1 MDTTFPDIIGQES
14 AKRVLNFHIGGF
26 KATKVMPHLMFVA
39 PKGCGKT
46 TFAKSVARTLK
57 GIDDAKRYF
66 EINCSTIKNVKQFF
80 NQLVIPLMQD
90 RDATILFD
98 EASEIP
104 KDVSMAMLT
113 ILNPNSENR
122 TSFSFE
128 DYTVDFDF
136 SRLSFMF
143 ATTETQS
150 VFHALMD
157 RLERVDLEEYSI
169 DEMGQIVALN
179 LDIDIQQGTL
189 RDIAGVLRGNARAA
203 QKMAQ
208 KIVSYCKQ
216 NNVKRFDFTHW
227 AELVKILSVH
237 PLGLNVTEI
246 QLLRILKDNKDCSL
260 TNLSAK
266 TGISKQAVQ
275 RDFEIYLQKHSLMEI
290 TTAGRNIT
298 AKGLDYLK
306 LLDSDQ
312 AWFSWNDYSTPAEI
326 NA

>member
-14 AKRVLNFHIGGF
+14 AKRVLDFHIGGF

-46 TFAKSVARTLK
+46 TLAKAVARTLK

-113 ILNPNSENR
+113 ILNPNAENM

-179 LDIDIQQGTL
+179 LDIDIEPKTL

-203 QKMAQ
+203 QKMAH
-208 KIVSYCKQ
+208 KIKSYCSQK
-216 NNVKRFDFTHW
+216 NIKRFNSIHW
-227 AELVKILSVH
+227 KDLSRILNIF

-246 QLLRILKDNKDCSL
+246 QLLNILKDNKDCSL

-306 LLDSDQ
+306 LLDG
-312 AWFSWNDYSTPAEI
+312 NDYSTPAEI

>member
-1 MDTTFPDIIGQES
+1 MDTTFPDIIGQQS
-14 AKRVLNFHIGGF
+14 AKRVLDFHIGGF

-46 TFAKSVARTLK
+46 TMAKAVARTLK

-113 ILNPNSENR
+113 ILNPNSENM

-169 DEMGQIVALN
+169 DEMGQIVAMN
-179 LDIDIQQGTL
+179 LEINIEPKTL
-189 RDIAGVLRGNARAA
+189 HDIASVLRGNARAA
-203 QKMAQ
+203 QKMAH
-208 KIVSYCKQ
+208 KIVSYSKQ
-216 NNVKRFDFTHW
+216 NSVRRFDATHW
-227 AELVKILSVH
+227 KHLSRILNIF

-306 LLDSDQ
+306 LINLNDSD
-312 AWFSWNDYSTPAEI
+312 YSSPSEI

>member
-14 AKRVLNFHIGGF
+14 AKRVLDFHIGGF

-46 TFAKSVARTLK
+46 TLAKAVARTLK

-113 ILNPNSENR
+113 ILNPNAENM

-169 DEMGQIVALN
+169 DEMGQIVAMN
-179 LDIDIQQGTL
+179 LEIDIEPKTL

-203 QKMAQ
+203 QKMAH
-208 KIVSYCKQ
+208 KIVSYSKQ
-216 NNVKRFDFTHW
+216 NRVKRFNATHW
-227 AELVKILSVH
+227 KDLSKILNIF

-306 LLDSDQ
+306 LLDGND
-312 AWFSWNDYSTPAEI
+312 FSSPAEI
-326 NA
+326 KA

>member
-1 MDTTFPDIIGQES
+1 MVTTKPSNLFPDIIGQAN
-14 AKRVLNFHIGGF
+14 AKRVLEFFCRGF
-26 KATKVMPHLMFVA
+26 EKTDIIPHLMFVA

-46 TFAKSVARTLK
+46 TMTKATARRLK
-57 GIDDAKRYF
+57 EINSDKKYF

-80 NQLVIPLMQD
+80 NQIVIPLCQD

-98 EASEIP
+98 ECSEIP
-104 KDVSMAMLT
+104 KDVSMALLT
-113 ILNPNSENR
+113 ILNPNPDNM
-122 TSFSFE
+122 TSFTLE

-136 SRLSFMF
+136 RRLSFMF

-169 DEMGQIVALN
+169 EEMGKIVSLN
-179 LDIDIQQGTL
+179 LDVNIEPKTL
-189 RDIAGVLRGNARAA
+189 EDIASVLRGNARAA

-208 KIVSYCKQ
+208 KIESYCEM
-216 NNVKRFDFTHW
+216 NDVKRFGESDW
-227 AELVKILSVH
+227 KKLSKILSIF
-237 PLGLNVTEI
+237 PMGLNTTEI
-246 QLLRILKDNKDCSL
+246 LLLNILKDNKDCSL

-298 AKGLDYLK
+298 AKGLEYLK
-306 LLDSDQ
+306 EL
-312 AWFSWNDYSTPAEI
+312 A
-326 NA
+326 

>member
-1 MDTTFPDIIGQES
+1 MVTTEFPDIIGQDN
-14 AKRVLNFHIGGF
+14 AKRVLDFFCNGF
-26 KATKVMPHLMFVA
+26 KQTSIMPHLMFVA

-46 TFAKSVARTLK
+46 TMAKATARRLK
-57 GIDDAKRYF
+57 AINNDKRYF

-80 NQLVIPLMQD
+80 NQLVIPYMQD

-98 EASEIP
+98 ECSEIP
-104 KDVSMAMLT
+104 KDVSMALLT
-113 ILNPNSENR
+113 ILNPNPENQ
-122 TSFSFE
+122 TSFTLE

-136 SRLSFMF
+136 RRLSFMF

-157 RLERVDLEEYSI
+157 RLERVDLEEYSLE
-169 DEMGQIVALN
+169 EMGKIVKLN
-179 LDIDIQQGTL
+179 LE
-189 RDIAGVLRGNARAA
+189 IAIEPKALQEIASVLRGNARAA

-208 KIVSYCKQ
+208 KIESYSKQ
-216 NNVKRFDFTHW
+216 RLSHAHGKTFTYKDW
-227 AELVKILSVH
+227 QKLSKILSIY
-237 PLGLNVTEI
+237 PLGLSTTEI
-246 QLLRILKDNKDCSL
+246 LLLNILKDNKDCSL

-306 LLDSDQ
+306 KL
-312 AWFSWNDYSTPAEI
+312 A
-326 NA
+326 

>member
-14 AKRVLNFHIGGF
+14 AKRVLDFHIGGF

-46 TFAKSVARTLK
+46 TLAKSVARTLNR
-57 GIDDAKRYF
+57 IDDAKRYF

-80 NQLVIPLMQD
+80 NQLVIPIMQD

-179 LDIDIQQGTL
+179 LDIDIEPKTL

-203 QKMAQ
+203 QKMAH
-208 KIVSYCKQ
+208 KIKSYCSQK
-216 NNVKRFDFTHW
+216 NIKRFNSTHW
-227 AELVKILSVH
+227 QDLSKILNIF

-246 QLLRILKDNKDCSL
+246 QLLNILKDNKDCSL

-306 LLDSDQ
+306 SINLNDS
-312 AWFSWNDYSTPAEI
+312 DYSTPAEI

>member
-14 AKRVLNFHIGGF
+14 AKRVLDFHIGGF

-46 TFAKSVARTLK
+46 TLAKAVARTLK

-169 DEMGQIVALN
+169 DEMGQIVAMN
-179 LDIDIQQGTL
+179 LEVDIEPKTL
-189 RDIAGVLRGNARAA
+189 HDIASVLRGNARAA
-203 QKMAQ
+203 QKMAH
-208 KIVSYCKQ
+208 KIVSYSKQ
-216 NNVKRFDFTHW
+216 NRVKRFNATHW
-227 AELVKILSVH
+227 KDLSKILNIF

-306 LLDSDQ
+306 LLDGND
-312 AWFSWNDYSTPAEI
+312 FSSPAEI

>member
-14 AKRVLNFHIGGF
+14 AKRVLDFHIGGF

-46 TFAKSVARTLK
+46 TLAKAVARTLK

-169 DEMGQIVALN
+169 DEMGQIVAMN
-179 LDIDIQQGTL
+179 LEIDIEPKTL
-189 RDIAGVLRGNARAA
+189 HDIAGVLRGNARAA
-203 QKMAQ
+203 QKMAH
-208 KIVSYCKQ
+208 KIVSYSKQ
-216 NNVKRFDFTHW
+216 NRVKRFNATHW
-227 AELVKILSVH
+227 QDLSRILNIF

-246 QLLRILKDNKDCSL
+246 QLLNILKDNKDCSL

-306 LLDSDQ
+306 LLNLNDS
-312 AWFSWNDYSTPAEI
+312 DYSTPAEI

>member
-1 MDTTFPDIIGQES
+1 MVTTELFPDIIGQTN
-14 AKRVLNFHIGGF
+14 AKRVLDFFCRGF
-26 KATKVMPHLMFVA
+26 EKTDLIPHLMFVA

-46 TFAKSVARTLK
+46 TMAKATARRLK
-57 GIDDAKRYF
+57 AINKDKKYF

-80 NQLVIPLMQD
+80 NQLVIPYMQD

-98 EASEIP
+98 ECSEIP
-104 KDVSMAMLT
+104 KDVSMALLT
-113 ILNPNSENR
+113 ILNPNPDNQ

-136 SRLSFMF
+136 RRLSFMF

-169 DEMGQIVALN
+169 DEMGQIVSLN
-179 LDIDIQQGTL
+179 LEVDIEPKTL
-189 RDIAGVLRGNARAA
+189 NNIASVLRGNARAG

-208 KIVSYCKQ
+208 KIESYCEQ
-216 NNVKRFDFTHW
+216 NSVKKFSLEDW
-227 AELVKILSVH
+227 NKLSKILSIY
-237 PLGLNVTEI
+237 PLGLNITEI
-246 QLLRILKDNKDCSL
+246 LLLNILKDNKDCSL
-260 TNLSAK
+260 TNLAAK

-275 RDFEIYLQKHSLMEI
+275 RDFEIYLQKHSLMDI

-298 AKGLDYLK
+298 AFGLEYLK
-306 LLDSDQ
+306 KL
-312 AWFSWNDYSTPAEI
+312 A
-326 NA
+326 

>member
-14 AKRVLNFHIGGF
+14 AKRVLDFHIGGF

-46 TFAKSVARTLK
+46 TLAKAVARTLK

-113 ILNPNSENR
+113 ILNPNAENM

-169 DEMGQIVALN
+169 DEMGQIVAMN
-179 LDIDIQQGTL
+179 LEIDIEPKTL

-203 QKMAQ
+203 QKMAH
-208 KIVSYCKQ
+208 KIVSYSKQ
-216 NNVKRFDFTHW
+216 NRVRRFDATHW
-227 AELVKILSVH
+227 KHLSKILNIF

-275 RDFEIYLQKHSLMEI
+275 RDFEIDLQKHSLMEI

-306 LLDSDQ
+306 LLDGND
-312 AWFSWNDYSTPAEI
+312 FSSPAEI

>member
-1 MDTTFPDIIGQES
+1 MDTTTFPDIIGQES
-14 AKRVLNFHIGGF
+14 AKRVLDFHIGGF
-26 KATKVMPHLMFVA
+26 KATSVMPHLMFVA

-46 TFAKSVARTLK
+46 TMAKAVARTLK

-169 DEMGQIVALN
+169 EEMGQIVALN
-179 LDIDIQQGTL
+179 LDIDIDPKTL
-189 RDIAGVLRGNARAA
+189 QDIASVLRGNARAA
-203 QKMAQ
+203 QKMAH
-208 KIVSYCKQ
+208 KIQSYCSQKK
-216 NNVKRFDFTHW
+216 VKGFNSTYW
-227 AELVKILSVH
+227 KELSRILNIF

-246 QLLRILKDNKDCSL
+246 QLLNILKDNKDCSL

-266 TGISKQAVQ
+266 TGISKAAIQ

-306 LLDSDQ
+306 LI
-312 AWFSWNDYSTPAEI
+312 A
-326 NA
+326 

>member
-1 MDTTFPDIIGQES
+1 MDTTFSDIIGQDS

-26 KATKVMPHLMFVA
+26 KSTKVMPHLMFVA

-46 TFAKSVARTLK
+46 TLAKSVARTLNR
-57 GIDDAKRYF
+57 IDDAKRYF

-80 NQLVIPLMQD
+80 NQLVIPIMQD

-113 ILNPNSENR
+113 ILNPNAENR

-157 RLERVDLEEYSI
+157 RLERVDLEEYSL
-169 DEMGQIVALN
+169 DEMGQIVAMN
-179 LDIDIQQGTL
+179 LEVDIEPKTL
-189 RDIAGVLRGNARAA
+189 HDIAGVLRGNARAA
-203 QKMAQ
+203 QKMAH
-208 KIVSYCKQ
+208 KIKSYCSQ
-216 NNVKRFDFTHW
+216 NNIKRFNSTHW
-227 AELVKILSVH
+227 QDLSRILNIF

-246 QLLRILKDNKDCSL
+246 QLLNILKDNKDCSL

-306 LLDSDQ
+306 LINLNDSD
-312 AWFSWNDYSTPAEI
+312 YSSPSEI

>member
-14 AKRVLNFHIGGF
+14 AKRVLDFHIGGF

-169 DEMGQIVALN
+169 DEMGQIVAMN
-179 LDIDIQQGTL
+179 LEVDIEPKTL
-189 RDIAGVLRGNARAA
+189 HDIASVLRGNARAA
-203 QKMAQ
+203 QKMAH
-208 KIVSYCKQ
+208 KIVSYSKQ
-216 NNVKRFDFTHW
+216 NRVKRFNATHW
-227 AELVKILSVH
+227 KDLSKILNIF

-306 LLDSDQ
+306 LLDGND
-312 AWFSWNDYSTPAEI
+312 FSSPAEI